1 MNFWHLLADAI
12 SKQTGRVFTLRER
25 QALSGGCI
33 NEAYRIVDG
42 RVEYFVK
49 INKAEYQELFAAE
62 AQGLQEIAS
71 SATVRVPRP
80 LLVGTLG
87 ERAFLVME
95 YIALGSADSSARLGE
110 ELACLHRVTRADF
123 GWVRDNAIG
132 LTPQLNPPTPSWTE
146 FWRDSRL
153 GYQLKLA
160 ERNGYGGM
168 LQKLGERL
176 MENLAGFFSNDSPVA
191 SLLHGDLWSGNYAT
205 DPQGAPVIYDPAS
218 YFGDRETDIAMT
230 ELFGGF
236 SRDFYL
242 AYHKAWPL
250 DAAYSTRKTLYNLY
264 HVLNH
269 LNLFGGGYG
278 RQAENMMRSLLAEL
292 S

>member
-12 SKQTGRVFTLRER
+12 SKQTGRVFAIQDR
-25 QALSGGCI
+25 QTLSGGCI
-33 NEAYRIVDG
+33 NEAYRIVG
-42 RVEYFVK
+42 LGVEYFVK
-49 INKAEYQELFAAE
+49 INKIECLKLFEAEMH
-62 AQGLQEIAS
+62 GLQEIAS
-71 SATVRVPRP
+71 SATVRVPEP
-80 LLVGTLG
+80 LLVGALG

-95 YIALGSADSSARLGE
+95 YIEFSSEDSAARLGE
-110 ELACLHRVTRADF
+110 ELACLHHMTRSDF

-132 LTPQLNPPTPSWTE
+132 LTPQLNPSTSSWVE

-160 ERNGYGGM
+160 ERNGYGGA
-168 LQKLGERL
+168 LQTLGERL
-176 MENLAGFFSNDSPVA
+176 MENLAGFFSNYSPVA
-191 SLLHGDLWSGNYAT
+191 SLLHGDLWGGNYAT
-205 DPQGAPVIYDPAS
+205 DPQGAPVIYDPAP

-236 SRDFYL
+236 SRDFYA
-242 AYHKAWPL
+242 AYHQAWPL

-264 HVLNH
+264 HVMNH